1 MDETLIYLR
10 VTEAKKINRQKKKKK
25 KIHNQV
31 SGETI

>member
-10 VTEAKKINRQKKKKK
+10 VTEAKKVNWGEKR
-25 KIHNQV
+25 KIHNHV